1 MIDPRLDKLAH
12 LLVNYCVAV
21 KPEDWVVIHAQ
32 LPALPLVDAVLRYTL
47 EAGGRPT
54 LNLKSD
60 QLEETHLRHASAEQ
74 LAWVSPFE
82 RLPNEEADVLI
93 YIRAADNTRQLSGVD
108 PEQQRAFAG
117 ARQEIFNTRM
127 QRGSSG
133 DVRWTITNYP
143 CEAYAQEA
151 DMSLNEYEDF
161 VFGATFVDQDDPV
174 AAWLEIAA
182 MQAKLVDYLKGKK
195 LVELRGP
202 NIELQL
208 SIEGRSFVNSDGKRN
223 MPSGEIFTGPVEDSA
238 QGWVQFSYP
247 AIREG
252 REVEGIRLEFKDGQ
266 VVEASATKNEDYL
279 HKMQETDAG
288 ARRLGELG
296 IGTNYGI
303 QRFTKSMLYDEKIG
317 GTIHLALGRSYPET
331 GGAND
336 SAIHWDM
343 LCDMHTD
350 SEILVDGELF
360 YKDGQFTIL

>member
-12 LLVNYCVAV
+12 LLVNYCVSV
-21 KPEDWVVIHAQ
+21 KPEDWVVITAQ

-60 QLEETHLRHASAEQ
+60 QLEETYLRQAAAEQ

-108 PEQQRAFAG
+108 PEQQRAFSS
-117 ARQEIFNTRM
+117 ARQEIFSTRM
-127 QRGSSG
+127 QRGSTG
-133 DVRWTITNYP
+133 DVRWTLTNYP
-143 CEAYAQEA
+143 CLAYAQEA
-151 DMSLNEYEDF
+151 DMSLSDYEDF
-161 VFGATFVDQDDPV
+161 VFAATFVDRKDPV
-174 AAWLEIAA
+174 AAWKEIAA
-182 MQAKLVDYLKGKK
+182 MQAKLVDFLAGKK
-195 LVELRGP
+195 QVELRGP
-202 NIELQL
+202 NIDLHM
-208 SIEGRSFVNSDGKRN
+208 SIEGRTFINSDGKRN

-238 QGWVQFSYP
+238 QGWVQFSFP
-247 AIREG
+247 AIHQG
-252 REVEGIRLEFKDGQ
+252 REVEGVRLEFENGA
-266 VVEASATKNEDYL
+266 VVKASASKNEAYL
-279 HKMQETDAG
+279 QAMLESDEG

-303 QRFTKSMLYDEKIG
+303 RRFTKSILYDEKIG

-331 GGAND
+331 GGVND

-343 LCDMHTD
+343 ICDMKTD
-350 SEILVDGELF
+350 SEIRVDGELF
-360 YKDGQFTIL
+360 FKDGEFTIL